1 MKEVPSSTQLA
12 KLKKS
17 FKVIMTTFYT
27 NQIKYIP
34 RLTWYRLFKVERK
47 MSNGDFTNAFTGY
60 RFN

>member
-17 FKVIMTTFYT
+17 DYDITFYT

-34 RLTWYRLFKVERK
+34 RLTWYRLFKVEQK